1 MTWLINI
8 DASIL
13 LWIQENLR
21 ADFWTPFWKAV
32 TALGNG
38 GWFWV
43 VLAISLLCFKS
54 TRKAGLMSLLS
65 MGLGALITNLIL
77 KPGIARIRPYEVVD
91 GSPG

>member
-38 GWFWV
+38 GWFRGDEPDCRADDWRHDHRTFAV
-43 VLAISLLCFKS
+43 AVYY
-54 TRKAGLMSLLS
+54 
-65 MGLGALITNLIL
+65 
-77 KPGIARIRPYEVVD
+77 PGGV
-91 GSPG
+91 

>member
-32 TALGNG
+32 TALGKRG
-38 GWFWV
+38 L
-43 VLAISLLCFKS
+43 VLGC
-54 TRKAGLMSLLS
+54 AGNQS
-65 MGLGALITNLIL
+65 ALF
-77 KPGIARIRPYEVVD
+77 
-91 GSPG
+91 